1 MRIEDYFDRAKE
13 TVNSSAIVHLS
24 SVTYDKRSSHIG
36 FIRGRLT
43 LIDGSVLDW
52 REFVDV
58 EIAAERLM
66 YVYQYMDAH
75 NEMVFRYDNT
85 GHHKK
90 LNLPTYPGHKHEG
103 REDNVVPSISPDLAY
118 VLQEIESILQLPLFD

>member
-43 LIDGSVLDW
+43 LVDGSVLDC
-52 REFVDV
+52 REFVDRGR
-58 EIAAERLM
+58 AA
-66 YVYQYMDAH
+66 
-75 NEMVFRYDNT
+75 
-85 GHHKK
+85 
-90 LNLPTYPGHKHEG
+90 
-103 REDNVVPSISPDLAY
+103 IS
-118 VLQEIESILQLPLFD
+118 S